1 MTQKPVEL
9 SATII
14 GLYVGNSR
22 LRWPGKP
29 ASAIGKQL
37 AETAQHLS
45 LTGFASDEQADLSV
59 HGGAEKAVHH
69 YAADH
74 YPEWQSELGALAQ
87 DFGPGRF
94 GENIATLGLTE
105 VDLCIGDVLKLGSAI
120 VEISQGRQPCWKLN
134 AHTGVRTMAKLFQE
148 TARTGWY
155 YRVLEP
161 GVVIIGD
168 EIRRLDCPNPGWSV
182 ERVTRARL
190 NSRLAPET
198 AAAMAELPRLAPGW
212 ASAFRRKAER
222 EYSEDVTARLDGPES
237 GAL

>member
-1 MTQKPVEL
+1 MMQKPVEL

-14 GLYVGNSR
+14 GLYVGCSR

-37 AETAQHLS
+37 IKTAQHLD
-45 LTGFASDEQADLSV
+45 LTGFANDEQADLSV

-74 YPEWQSELGALAQ
+74 YPEWRAALGAVAQ

-105 VDLCIGDVLKLGSAI
+105 ADLCIGDVLTLGSAI

-134 AHTGVRTMAKLFQE
+134 AHTGVATMAKLFQE

-161 GVVIIGD
+161 GFVCIGD
-168 EIRRLDCPNPGWSV
+168 EIKRLDCPNPGWSV

-190 NSRLAPET
+190 TPGLAPVV

-212 ASAFRRKAER
+212 ADAFRRKAER

-237 GAL
+237 GAI